1 MIAQHA
7 PTHLVK
13 VGHEFNLT
21 ISSAEKVLKE
31 ARTPKNQY
39 FGPSKSSLYWQKSKP
54 SIILENFKCLDVVVC
69 TSEGNV
75 GRRL

>member
-1 MIAQHA
+1 M
-7 PTHLVK
+7 PLLHLVK

-31 ARTPKNQY
+31 AKNPQNQSC
-39 FGPSKSSLYWQKSKP
+39 GPSKSSLYWQKSKL
-54 SIILENFKCLDVVVC
+54 SIILENLKCLNVVVC

>member
-1 MIAQHA
+1 M
-7 PTHLVK
+7 PLLHLVK

-31 ARTPKNQY
+31 DKTPKISPAGPLNQASI
-39 FGPSKSSLYWQKSKP
+39 GKKSKH
-54 SIILENFKCLDVVVC
+54 SIILENLKCLNVVVC

>member
-1 MIAQHA
+1 M
-7 PTHLVK
+7 PLLHLVK

-31 ARTPKNQY
+31 ARTPKNQSC
-39 FGPSKSSLYWQKSKP
+39 GPSKSSPYWQKSKP
-54 SIILENFKCLDVVVC
+54 SIILENLKCLNVVVC